1 MLEFFKKYDC
11 DTQHRVQGIFSSIFV
26 LQNRLQTAGEKIQTD
41 LSMKQWHLL
50 AMVEFCPEPRNLT
63 NIGNLMGCSRQNV
76 KKLALAL
83 EKKGY
88 VRLLF
93 GDNNSVQIELTE
105 KAAEY
110 RHEMAERHSQTLQL
124 LFDDFSEEEIK
135 LLFNLYIKLYSGIE
149 RIESYAG
156 ELK

>member
-1 MLEFFKKYDC
+1 MLDLFKTYDC

-50 AMVEFCPEPRNLT
+50 AMTEFCPEPRNLT

-88 VRLLF
+88 VQLLS
-93 GDNNSVQIELTE
+93 GDNNSVKFELTE
-105 KAAEY
+105 KATEY
-110 RHEMAERHSQTLQL
+110 IKEMSGRHSKTLGL

-135 LLFNLYIKLYSGIE
+135 LLFHLYIKLYAGIE
-149 RIESYAG
+149 RIESYAR